1 MTHMGRQSTSG
12 QQSSTRPRP
21 RNRASAGAMR
31 LGEWAFPSTPVDREV
46 LHAEPTGAATQDA
59 SHRPPLLFVHGL
71 AHGAWC
77 WAESWLPR
85 AADAGWSAHAVSVR
99 AHGASGGRDR
109 RRRTRLSDYEHDVL
123 QEAVRLPRP
132 PVVVAHS
139 LGCVVASRVAERYP
153 FAAVVLLTPVGVDH
167 AVDLVVHTVGRAP
180 GHVARMSTGL
190 PVHLTEAD
198 LFAGLSPAT
207 AAEYV
212 SRLDPEPPLVQLQL
226 LLRRPPGPAV
236 QNPPVLVYGA
246 ELDALVPASG
256 VERTARFYST
266 NARWLPGIG
275 HDVMLDKGNEAVLD
289 RVLLD
294 LSGALAGRD
303 GPDAA

>member
-1 MTHMGRQSTSG
+1 MSRMSRQSTSSRRS
-12 QQSSTRPRP
+12 SSTSRR
-21 RNRASAGAMR
+21 RSRATAGAMR

-46 LHAEPTGAATQDA
+46 LHAEPSGVDVQDA

-71 AHGAWC
+71 SHGAWC

-99 AHGASGGRDR
+99 GHGASGGRDR
-109 RRRTRLSDYEHDVL
+109 RRRTRMSDYEHDVL

-139 LGCVVASRVAERYP
+139 LGCVVASRVAARYP

-167 AVDLVVHTVGRAP
+167 AVDLLVHTAGRAP

-190 PVHLTEAD
+190 PVHLTQDD
-198 LFAGLSPAT
+198 LFAGLPPAT
-207 AAEYV
+207 AAAYV
-212 SRLDPEPPLVQLQL
+212 GRLDPEPPLVQLQL

-246 ELDALVPASG
+246 ERDALVPASG
-256 VERTARFYST
+256 VERTARFYGT
-266 NARWLPGIG
+266 DARWLMGIG
-275 HDVMLDKGNEAVLD
+275 HDVMLDEGNEAALD
-289 RVLLD
+289 RVLSD
-294 LSGALAGRD
+294 LAEALAGRD
-303 GPDAA
+303 GPDTA